1 MSSSEKRRKSG
12 IVMVRV
18 TPDEHAAVR
27 EKARDAGLTPPAF
40 LLACALARSTR
51 SDATAHIMNEL
62 RRLGESQRQLCHDP
76 GVPMTTAQAAILV
89 EIIAAIKRV
98 GG

>member
-1 MSSSEKRRKSG
+1 MSTSEKRRKSG

-18 TPDEHAAVR
+18 TPEEHAAVR
-27 EKARDAGLTPPAF
+27 EKARDAGLTVPAF
-40 LLACALARSTR
+40 VLACALARTTR
-51 SDATAHIMNEL
+51 SDADAHIMNEL
-62 RRLGESQRQLCHDP
+62 RKLGESQRRLCHDP
-76 GVPMTTAQAAILV
+76 SGPMAAAQAAVLV